1 MKTAVTIAAHL
12 ARAFGAAMAAAQ
24 EDMVARPDAVVMGL
38 VGVIVMMVM
47 IMVVPM
53 RMIMGMPVRVIVKA
67 VPVGVIVR
75 HGRQFSAK
83 RAQNRPVNVP

>member
-1 MKTAVTIAAHL
+1 
-12 ARAFGAAMAAAQ
+12 
-24 EDMVARPDAVVMGL
+24 MVARPDAVVVRTCGL
-38 VGVIVMMVM
+38 IMMMVM

-75 HGRQFSAK
+75 HAASLAPSGRKIAL
-83 RAQNRPVNVP
+83 